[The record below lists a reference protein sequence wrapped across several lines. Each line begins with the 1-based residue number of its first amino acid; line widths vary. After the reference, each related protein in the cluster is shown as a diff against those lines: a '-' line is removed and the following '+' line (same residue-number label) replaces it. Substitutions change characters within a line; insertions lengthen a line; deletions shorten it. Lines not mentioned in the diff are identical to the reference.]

1 MLIDKTK
8 IDKKITKLSEEGSAC
23 AMQIDSEGSL
33 ILNNGKKLVVPNF
46 AVFHDGSLFLGAG
59 LSRSQT
65 EVTPHNIGVQTL
77 SKLLLI
83 RSGGETADYI
93 TPTKPAEEDTR
104 FLCYA
109 IFPNVVELSFVSPMD
124 RRFHRKLFKNG
135 TNDVWFAELLAKTLL
150 KDFSPEAFE
159 TFEKFVTEEM
169 KNFGKI

>member
-1 MLIDKTK
+1 MIIDKTK
-8 IDKKITKLSEEGSAC
+8 IDKKLNKLSEEGAAC

-33 ILNNGKKLVVPNF
+33 ILNNGKKLLVPNF
-46 AVFHDGSLFLGAG
+46 AAFHNGELFLGAG
-59 LSRSQT
+59 LSRSQN

-83 RSGGETADYI
+83 SSDGESADYI

-109 IFPNVVELSFVSPMD
+109 VFPNIVELSFVSPMD

-135 TNDVWFAELLAKTLL
+135 TSDTWFAELLVKTLL
-150 KDFSPEAFE
+150 KSFSPEAFE
-159 TFEKFVTEEM
+159 IYEGFVMKEVENYEK
-169 KNFGKI
+169 I